1 MRTFKLVLNSYNSL
15 PIQVEYA
22 CVYYIDR
29 MIRSTESEYFENVYY
44 EKKIYLMTAE
54 INCFSIAHS
63 T

>member
-1 MRTFKLVLNSYNSL
+1 MRTFKLVLKSYNSL
-15 PIQVEYA
+15 SLQVDYA
-22 CVYYIDR
+22 WVYYIYQ

-44 EKKIYLMTAE
+44 EKKFYLITVD